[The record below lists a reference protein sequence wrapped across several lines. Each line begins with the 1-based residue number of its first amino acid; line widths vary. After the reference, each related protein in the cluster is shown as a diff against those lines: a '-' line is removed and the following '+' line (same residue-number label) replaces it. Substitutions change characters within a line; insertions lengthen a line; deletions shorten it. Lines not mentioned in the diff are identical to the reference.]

1 MLFRLSCMARKRGLI
16 GVEQLYADDS
26 GDFKYCADPAFRIT
40 FLNTLQQS
48 PGNTCPVRRFLGSE
62 PALFTC
68 GADQFAQQAGCRAA
82 VT

>member
-16 GVEQLYADDS
+16 GIEQLYADDS
-26 GDFKYCADPAFRIT
+26 GDFKYSADPAFRVT
-40 FLNTLQQS
+40 FLNALQQS
-48 PGNTCPVRRFLGSE
+48 PGNTCPVRRFLRGES
-62 PALFTC
+62 ALFTC